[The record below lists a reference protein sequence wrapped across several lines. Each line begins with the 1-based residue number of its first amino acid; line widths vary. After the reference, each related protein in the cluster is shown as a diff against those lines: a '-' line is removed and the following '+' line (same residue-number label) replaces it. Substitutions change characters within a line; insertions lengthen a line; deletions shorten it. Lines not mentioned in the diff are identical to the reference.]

1 LPFADAFRKA
11 GNPSIPAP
19 NSDLSDK
26 KPQTILP
33 RPHRTFPF
41 ARRCPLS
48 PRGPQ
53 AFIGDENAGCAPA
66 FHFGKERAMPKPRR
80 RFKLT
85 QSLKDRLGVFARL
98 MREGAEAMPL
108 GVEKSATPAKAEQA
122 EFEADVERWVNSP
135 ELRPPK

>member
-19 NSDLSDK
+19 NSGLSDK
-26 KPQTILP
+26 KPQTHPPKAPQNFSLRATLSTI
-33 RPHRTFPF
+33 T
-41 ARRCPLS
+41 AR
-48 PRGPQ
+48 PQ

-66 FHFGKERAMPKPRR
+66 FHFGKERAMSKPR

-98 MREGAEAMPL
+98 MRERAEAMPL
-108 GVEKSATPAKAEQA
+108 GVEKAATPAKAEQA
-122 EFEADVERWVNSP
+122 EFEADAERWVNSP

>member
-1 LPFADAFRKA
+1 MLSARLEIRQFRLQTADFQTKSRK
-11 GNPSIPAP
+11 P
-19 NSDLSDK
+19 
-26 KPQTILP
+26 ILP

-66 FHFGKERAMPKPRR
+66 FLFGKERAMSRPRR
-80 RFKLT
+80 RFKQT

-98 MREGAEAMPL
+98 MRERAEAMPL
-108 GVEKSATPAKAEQA
+108 GVEKAATPAKAEQA
-122 EFEADVERWVNSP
+122 EFEADAERWVNSP